1 MRSSRASSEEP
12 EIRNRH
18 SGIAWCAKELKAV
31 LAPMPTNEPMIPAWF
46 KNVDALFA
54 ALSIPEEVQ
63 GTVILPFLSDKMRT
77 FVANQSEAGVM
88 AYPDLKSKVLKELRM
103 TPKLMSDLK
112 EYDMGISCTTQE
124 MAPEQHLPLRDQEQV
139 SQGSNPSANAV
150 QRTLEEPPS
159 CEQQVPNT
167 EGEAN
172 TSLED
177 KGEEEQ
183 DAQALE
189 PQRSKNEMSHWPMLG
204 ARQKTGRTAW

>member
-1 MRSSRASSEEP
+1 MRSSRASSEER

-18 SGIAWCAKELKAV
+18 SGIGWYAKELKAV

-54 ALSIPEEVQ
+54 ALSIPEEQEVK
-63 GTVILPFLSDKMRT
+63 GWLKPKDIAELA
-77 FVANQSEAGVM
+77 ANFEESLDGSRQSNYRGH
-88 AYPDLKSKVLKELRM
+88 
-103 TPKLMSDLK
+103 PKQSTELMSDLK

-124 MAPEQHLPLRDQEQV
+124 MAPEQNLPLRDQEQV

-159 CEQQVPNT
+159 SEQQVPNT

-189 PQRSKNEMSHWPMLG
+189 PQFFRRG
-204 ARQKTGRTAW
+204 AKTR